1 MSWINIDIDIHLD
14 DIYNQMSDSDKKVML
29 EWIKDDFAN
38 DLTMSDSLMSEEWM
52 IVCRKL
58 SGLYYQMNEED
69 METIKKIINKF

>member
-1 MSWINIDIDIHLD
+1 MSWININIDIHLD
-14 DIYNQMSDSDKKVML
+14 DIYNQMSDSDKKEML